1 MKRRDTHEVECR
13 SDIDEFIRCAQ
24 RWNPLYSRLLN
35 TLARLPEEVY
45 RFTLENVSFHAG
57 QSQTLEVK
65 ELTKSCMIILKRTDS
80 ESLIAHEIAH
90 AYLGHAKT
98 KSKTKNIEAEAEELR
113 KNWGFK
119 KKEICPVIPDG
130 AFNAIT
136 PTAPKAKRE
145 NRLILR
151 ALGTQACGKCFGN
164 ITI

>member
-13 SDIDEFIRCAQ
+13 SDIDEFIRRAQ
-24 RWNPLYSRLLN
+24 RWTPLYARLVN

-98 KSKTKNIEAEAEELR
+98 KSKTKNIEADAEELR

-119 KKEICPVIPDG
+119 KKEICPSYPRWCLQCH
-130 AFNAIT
+130 NPHCSESLKYT
-136 PTAPKAKRE
+136 P
-145 NRLILR
+145 
-151 ALGTQACGKCFGN
+151 
-164 ITI
+164 

>member
-13 SDIDEFIRCAQ
+13 SDIDEFIRRAQ
-24 RWNPLYSRLLN
+24 RWSTLYARLLN

-90 AYLGHAKT
+90 AYLGHAET
-98 KSKTKNIEAEAEELR
+98 KGRTKNIEAEAEELR

-119 KKEICPVIPDG
+119 KKEICPSYPRWCFQCHNPHCSESQAG
-130 AFNAIT
+130 
-136 PTAPKAKRE
+136 E
-145 NRLILR
+145 
-151 ALGTQACGKCFGN
+151 LG
-164 ITI
+164 

>member
-1 MKRRDTHEVECR
+1 MKRRDPHEVECR
-13 SDIDEFIRCAQ
+13 SDIDEFIRRAQ
-24 RWNPLYSRLLN
+24 RWSTLYARLVN

-65 ELTKSCMIILKRTDS
+65 ELTKPCMIILKRTDS

-98 KSKTKNIEAEAEELR
+98 KSRPKNIEAEAEALR

-119 KKEICPVIPDG
+119 KKEICPSYPRWCFQCHNPHCSESQAG
-130 AFNAIT
+130 
-136 PTAPKAKRE
+136 K
-145 NRLILR
+145 
-151 ALGTQACGKCFGN
+151 LG
-164 ITI
+164 

>member
-1 MKRRDTHEVECR
+1 VKRRDPHEVECR
-13 SDIDEFIRCAQ
+13 SDIDEFIRRAQ
-24 RWNPLYSRLLN
+24 RWNPLHARIVN

-90 AYLGHAKT
+90 AYLGHAKM
-98 KSKTKNIEAEAEELR
+98 KSGTKNIEAEAEELR

-119 KKEICPVIPDG
+119 KKEICPSYPRWCFQCHNPHCSESQTG
-130 AFNAIT
+130 
-136 PTAPKAKRE
+136 K
-145 NRLILR
+145 
-151 ALGTQACGKCFGN
+151 LG
-164 ITI
+164 

>member
-13 SDIDEFIRCAQ
+13 SDIDEFIRHAQ
-24 RWNPLYSRLLN
+24 RWNPLYARLLN

-57 QSQTLEVK
+57 QSQMLEVK

-98 KSKTKNIEAEAEELR
+98 KSRTKNIEAEAEELR
-113 KNWGFK
+113 MKWGFK
-119 KKEICPVIPDG
+119 KKEICPSYP
-130 AFNAIT
+130 
-136 PTAPKAKRE
+136 
-145 NRLILR
+145 RLCHQCYNPHCSES
-151 ALGTQACGKCFGN
+151 QAGKIG
-164 ITI
+164 

>member
-1 MKRRDTHEVECR
+1 MVKRRDTHEVECR
-13 SDIDEFIRCAQ
+13 SEIDEFIRCAQ
-24 RWNPLYSRLLN
+24 RWNPLYARLVN

-98 KSKTKNIEAEAEELR
+98 KSRTKNIEAEAEELR

-119 KKEICPVIPDG
+119 KKEICPSYPRWC
-130 AFNAIT
+130 
-136 PTAPKAKRE
+136 PKCHNPHCSESQAGK
-145 NRLILR
+145 
-151 ALGTQACGKCFGN
+151 LG
-164 ITI
+164 

>member
-1 MKRRDTHEVECR
+1 MKRREPHEVEIR
-13 SDIDEFIRCAQ
+13 SDIDEFIRRAQ
-24 RWNPLYSRLLN
+24 RWNPLYTRLVK

-45 RFTLENVSFHAG
+45 QFTLENVSFHAG

-98 KSKTKNIEAEAEELR
+98 KSRTKNIEAEAEELR

-119 KKEICPVIPDG
+119 KKEICPSYPRWCHQCH
-130 AFNAIT
+130 N
-136 PTAPKAKRE
+136 PHCSE
-145 NRLILR
+145 SRLN
-151 ALGTQACGKCFGN
+151 QF
-164 ITI
+164 

>member
-1 MKRRDTHEVECR
+1 VIRRDLHEVECS

-24 RWNPLYSRLLN
+24 RWSILYARLVN
-35 TLARLPEEVY
+35 TLARLPEDVY

-80 ESLIAHEIAH
+80 ESVIAHEIAH

-98 KSKTKNIEAEAEELR
+98 KGRTKNIEVDAEELR

-119 KKEICPVIPDG
+119 KKEVCPSYPRWCHQCYNPHCSESQAG
-130 AFNAIT
+130 
-136 PTAPKAKRE
+136 K
-145 NRLILR
+145 
-151 ALGTQACGKCFGN
+151 LG
-164 ITI
+164 

>member
-1 MKRRDTHEVECR
+1 MKRRDVHEVECR

-24 RWNPLYSRLLN
+24 RWSALYARLLN

-90 AYLGHAKT
+90 AYLGHAET
-98 KSKTKNIEAEAEELR
+98 KGRTKNIEAEAEELR

-119 KKEICPVIPDG
+119 KKEICPSYPRWCFQCHNPHCSESQ
-130 AFNAIT
+130 A
-136 PTAPKAKRE
+136 RE
-145 NRLILR
+145 
-151 ALGTQACGKCFGN
+151 LG
-164 ITI
+164 

>member
-1 MKRRDTHEVECR
+1 VKRRDTNEVECR
-13 SDIDEFIRCAQ
+13 SDIDEFIRRAQ
-24 RWNPLYSRLLN
+24 RWKPLYARLVN

-98 KSKTKNIEAEAEELR
+98 KSRTKNIETEAEELR

-119 KKEICPVIPDG
+119 KKEICPSYPRWCLQCH
-130 AFNAIT
+130 N
-136 PTAPKAKRE
+136 PHCSE
-145 NRLILR
+145 N
-151 ALGTQACGKCFGN
+151 QAGKIC
-164 ITI
+164 

>member
-1 MKRRDTHEVECR
+1 VKRRDSHEVECR
-13 SDIDEFIRCAQ
+13 SDIDEFIRRAQ
-24 RWNPLYSRLLN
+24 RWSLLYARLVN

-57 QSQTLEVK
+57 QSQMLEVK

-98 KSKTKNIEAEAEELR
+98 KNRIRNIEAEAEELR

-119 KKEICPVIPDG
+119 KKEICPSYPRWCHQCH
-130 AFNAIT
+130 N
-136 PTAPKAKRE
+136 PHCSE
-145 NRLILR
+145 S
-151 ALGTQACGKCFGN
+151 QEGK
-164 ITI
+164 IR

>member
-1 MKRRDTHEVECR
+1 MKRRDTIEVEFG
-13 SDIDEFIRCAQ
+13 SDIDEFIRSAQ
-24 RWNPLYSRLLN
+24 RWNPLYARLVN

-90 AYLGHAKT
+90 TYLGHAKT
-98 KSKTKNIEAEAEELR
+98 KSRTKNIEAEAEELR

-119 KKEICPVIPDG
+119 KKEICPSYPRWCLQCR
-130 AFNAIT
+130 N
-136 PTAPKAKRE
+136 PHCSE
-145 NRLILR
+145 S
-151 ALGTQACGKCFGN
+151 QAGKLC
-164 ITI
+164 

>member
-13 SDIDEFIRCAQ
+13 SDIDEFIRHAQ
-24 RWNPLYSRLLN
+24 RLNPLYARLLN

-57 QSQTLEVK
+57 QSQMLEVK

-98 KSKTKNIEAEAEELR
+98 KSRTKNIEGEAEELR
-113 KNWGFK
+113 MQWGFK
-119 KKEICPVIPDG
+119 KKEICPSYPRWC
-130 AFNAIT
+130 NQCYN
-136 PTAPKAKRE
+136 PHCSESKA
-145 NRLILR
+145 
-151 ALGTQACGKCFGN
+151 GKN
-164 ITI
+164 

>member
-13 SDIDEFIRCAQ
+13 SDIDEFIRRAQ
-24 RWNPLYSRLLN
+24 RWNPLYARLVN

-65 ELTKSCMIILKRTDS
+65 ELTKCCMIILKRTDS

-98 KSKTKNIEAEAEELR
+98 KSRTKNIEAEAEELR

-119 KKEICPVIPDG
+119 KKEICPSYPRWCLQCHNPHCSESQAG
-130 AFNAIT
+130 
-136 PTAPKAKRE
+136 K
-145 NRLILR
+145 
-151 ALGTQACGKCFGN
+151 LG
-164 ITI
+164 